1 MSPAILI
8 GIQLALSLLEGGSN
22 VTATVTKLNVAISL
36 ARSEGRQITL
46 GELSVIARGNTDLTK
61 EVLILL
67 GD

>member
-8 GIQLALSLLEGGSN
+8 GIQLALSLLEGATN
-22 VTATVTKLNVAISL
+22 ITAAVTKMNAAIRA

-46 GELSVIARGNTDLTK
+46 GELSEIARGNRDLTK